1 MQKKFMTILRIIAK
15 EIVGSDVNFDD
26 VNIRM
31 NIREYDLS
39 SLSEDLRDLESM
51 DILSE
56 EDIDT
61 LKAFLSYVVVKD
73 TYLDSD
79 DIYTV
84 IFGKGKRITWH

>member
-15 EIVGSDVNFDD
+15 EIVGSDLNFDD
-26 VNIRM
+26 VNIKM
-31 NIREYDLS
+31 NIRDYDLAC
-39 SLSEDLRDLESM
+39 LGDDLRDLESL

-73 TYLDSD
+73 TYMDSE
-79 DIYTV
+79 DIYTI
-84 IFGKGKRITWH
+84 IFGKGKRILWH